1 MYLWG
6 DNRRFNSYKRFL
18 QERFGGRMQKLT
30 LNAGFTCPNRD
41 GSIGVGGCTYCVNDA
56 FNPSYCDVRK
66 SVTQQLD
73 EGIEFHQNRYRRAD
87 GYLAY
92 FQAYSNTYASLEK
105 MDEIYRPA
113 IEHPDVKGIVVG
125 TRPDCIDEGKLEYFA
140 KLQEKMFVSIEY
152 GVESCFDETLQRV
165 NRGHTFQQAVNA
177 FELTKKYGIHTA
189 GHFMY
194 GLPGETPDM
203 WLDAVKMI
211 NDLPMNGIKFHQ
223 LQLIKNTKME
233 QEFYKKS
240 SDFHLF
246 TIDTYVPFIVDITER
261 LNPSF
266 VIERFAGEVP
276 PRFLRENTWGL
287 TRYDVVLQRIEKELE
302 RRDTFQGKIY
312 LNYKN

>member
-1 MYLWG
+1 
-6 DNRRFNSYKRFL
+6 
-18 QERFGGRMQKLT
+18 MQKLT

-140 KLQEKMFVSIEY
+140 KLQEKMFV
-152 GVESCFDETLQRV
+152 CF
-165 NRGHTFQQAVNA
+165 H
-177 FELTKKYGIHTA
+177 
-189 GHFMY
+189 
-194 GLPGETPDM
+194 
-203 WLDAVKMI
+203 
-211 NDLPMNGIKFHQ
+211 
-223 LQLIKNTKME
+223 
-233 QEFYKKS
+233 
-240 SDFHLF
+240 
-246 TIDTYVPFIVDITER
+246 
-261 LNPSF
+261 
-266 VIERFAGEVP
+266 
-276 PRFLRENTWGL
+276 
-287 TRYDVVLQRIEKELE
+287 RIWC
-302 RRDTFQGKIY
+302 
-312 LNYKN
+312 